1 MECNALVK
9 PQQLAQL
16 ISELDD
22 APLRSVR
29 DDAYVCDI
37 PAQNDPGRKQ
47 LWIIPTDAKLGANP
61 NLWIKTHQEL
71 LDEVIDRS
79 IGYATIIFAGSLP
92 AAVERRRVDV
102 HRVSPDGTRQRHFQN
117 IRIMSGPAHV
127 WIDRLRIHDAE
138 GYLNRTKREQQL
150 KRWAGK
156 HWHDEDEQSYIVPNL
171 QTVQGSEETVA
182 KKAQEQLL
190 ANRPSCPDS
199 GFAIIYGQ
207 GGVGK
212 TFFLSR
218 VAHLLCRAAQ
228 QDLTASIPVFM
239 ALRGILHTD
248 ALETW
253 LSHNGGEHLSL
264 RQLTTLVRRGVVA
277 PILDALDEVV
287 KGEARKGGEEFLTHI
302 FELAHAGTLRGVLA

>member
-61 NLWIKTHQEL
+61 NLWIKTHHEL

-102 HRVSPDGTRQRHFQN
+102 HACHRMVHGNATS
-117 IRIMSGPAHV
+117 
-127 WIDRLRIHDAE
+127 
-138 GYLNRTKREQQL
+138 RT
-150 KRWAGK
+150 
-156 HWHDEDEQSYIVPNL
+156 
-171 QTVQGSEETVA
+171 SE
-182 KKAQEQLL
+182 
-190 ANRPSCPDS
+190 
-199 GFAIIYGQ
+199 
-207 GGVGK
+207 
-212 TFFLSR
+212 
-218 VAHLLCRAAQ
+218 LCRGL
-228 QDLTASIPVFM
+228 LTFGSIAS
-239 ALRGILHTD
+239 
-248 ALETW
+248 
-253 LSHNGGEHLSL
+253 
-264 RQLTTLVRRGVVA
+264 
-277 PILDALDEVV
+277 
-287 KGEARKGGEEFLTHI
+287 EFTMQKATSI
-302 FELAHAGTLRGVLA
+302 GPSVSSN